1 MSKSQE
7 IILTAW
13 SNSSSDKAN
22 GFGISE
28 DDRDHLFKPLKS
40 RLSRKGVI
48 IEFPS
53 SKSPRPSVE
62 ALWFS
67 LPYTSSFW
75 RDCHEFRSCEIG
87 AWMKKRKDAP
97 WPIRKPPKYIAE
109 LSTAGTGPIKIK
121 VLQKLRRQGPY

>member
-1 MSKSQE
+1 MNKSQE
-7 IILTAW
+7 ITLTGGYWGAKY
-13 SNSSSDKAN
+13 SKHNPN

-28 DDRDHLFKPLKS
+28 DDRDHLFKPLKL

-53 SKSPRPSVE
+53 GKSPHSSVV
-62 ALWFS
+62 ALRFS

-87 AWMKKRKDAP
+87 AWIKKRGDAS
-97 WPIRKPPKYIAE
+97 WPSRKPPKYIAKM
-109 LSTAGTGPIKIK
+109 LTTDDGAIKIK
-121 VLQKLRRQGPY
+121 VLRKL